1 MTIINS
7 NGNAKAT
14 PPERIGLLDPKVMD
28 GPKVPYTVHDMLL
41 SNPKAFLTY
50 HVMST
55 PFFLF
60 NTMGS
65 VVGAGLYGIGLR
77 TIPARLI
84 APAFITSSTSRLA
97 VVTSATG
104 LTFGCLGTLLG
115 VAALSRVAM
124 KGEDATPI
132 PYNDEGVQQRVNGLS
147 HNFMVRVVDLS
158 CWSGMGIAATALL
171 IAGGPSKLKLCTGT
185 LGVVQAL
192 SLGSALG
199 GLGALGC
206 LYSMRMKGEDDE

>member
-158 CWSGMGIAATALL
+158 CWSSMGIAATALL

-206 LYSMRMKGEDDE
+206 LYSMRMKDEDDE

>member
-7 NGNAKAT
+7 NGNAKSK
-14 PPERIGLLDPKVMD
+14 PPERIGLLDPKVTD
-28 GPKVPYTVHDMLL
+28 GPKVTYTVHDMLL

-104 LTFGCLGTLLG
+104 LAFGCLGTLLG

-158 CWSGMGIAATALL
+158 CWSGMGIAVTALL

>member
-124 KGEDATPI
+124 KGDDATPI